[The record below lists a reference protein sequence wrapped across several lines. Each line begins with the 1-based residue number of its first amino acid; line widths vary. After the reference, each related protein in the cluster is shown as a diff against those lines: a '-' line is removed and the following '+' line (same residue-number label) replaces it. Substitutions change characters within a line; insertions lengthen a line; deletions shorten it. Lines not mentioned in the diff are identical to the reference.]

1 MDEAYK
7 MACTEVTEAL
17 KYIPLEEY
25 HKIPGKVLKFIKDNC
40 DSKYNYK
47 YDVKNPKLSK
57 RANIIITKLYLDYIA
72 DEKEKRIINEILI
85 LNSRKKQNSYTTDV
99 FGNEK
104 ENNNRTSQAKNEQHN
119 LPIETENTSWI
130 KRLINKIK
138 LIFVGRK
145 S

>member
-1 MDEAYK
+1 MNDAYK

-25 HKIPGKVLKFIKDNC
+25 HKIPIKVLKFIKDNC

-57 RANIIITKLYLDYIA
+57 KANIIITKLYLDYIA
-72 DEKEKRIINEILI
+72 DEKEKKIINEILI
-85 LNSRKKQNSYTTDV
+85 LNSRKKRSSYTTDV
-99 FGNEK
+99 FRNEK
-104 ENNNRTSQAKNEQHN
+104 ENNNGTSQAKNEQHN
-119 LPIETENTSWI
+119 LLIKVENTSWI
-130 KRLINKIK
+130 KKLINKIK
-138 LIFVGRK
+138 LIFVRRK

>member
-72 DEKEKRIINEILI
+72 DEKEKRNCLRPRFFMRRPVKYLCKQRGAKKETGTPVFRSPPRILI
-85 LNSRKKQNSYTTDV
+85 ARQSNQSVPAYL
-99 FGNEK
+99 
-104 ENNNRTSQAKNEQHN
+104 
-119 LPIETENTSWI
+119 
-130 KRLINKIK
+130 KR
-138 LIFVGRK
+138 R
-145 S
+145 